1 MNIKYYDNELK
12 FYFICEACGEPIK
25 DLDGVVDFPTAIS
38 KKIKSPLRFYC
49 RGDCASYGNLRRSKD
64 WWGCMT
70 LKDFVNNLQTD
81 KTPYKKFSHK

>member
-1 MNIKYYDNELK
+1 MNIKYFDNELK

-81 KTPYKKFSHK
+81 KTPYKKFLHK

>member
-1 MNIKYYDNELK
+1 MNIKYYDNELR

-81 KTPYKKFSHK
+81 KTPYKKFLHK